1 MSATPFIAACLRQP
15 AAHTPVWYMR
25 QAGRCL
31 PEYRALKEKHNIL
44 TLARTP
50 ELATEIS
57 LMPIH
62 RFGVDAAILFADI
75 MLPLI
80 GMGVDLEIVETIGP
94 VIADP
99 IKDERDVAKL
109 RGIDPADF
117 EYLTKTIRMIK
128 RELAGKIP
136 LIGFSG
142 APFTLAS
149 YLIEGKP
156 TRDFIKTKQMMYG
169 DPAAWSKL
177 MRKLTD
183 VVIDYLK
190 LQTDAGVD
198 AIQIFDSWVGC
209 LSKEDYVAHVLP
221 YSRELFAAIDAT
233 KTPRI
238 HFGTNTTAFLEEFAS
253 VECEVVG
260 VDWRLSLDDA
270 WKKIGAGKAIQGN
283 LDPIVVLGDFDLVK
297 QKVDDIFARLP
308 RKQGFIFNLGH
319 GVLPDTPYENLIKL
333 TEYVHAK

>member
-1 MSATPFIAACLRQP
+1 MSALPFLAACARKP
-15 AAHTPVWYMR
+15 AAHVPVWYMR

-50 ELATEIS
+50 ELATEVS
-57 LMPIH
+57 LMPIR

-80 GMGVDLEIVETIGP
+80 GMGVDLEIVEAIGP

-99 IKDERDVAKL
+99 IKDERDVDKL

-156 TRDFIKTKQMMYG
+156 TRDFIKTKRMMYG
-169 DPAAWSKL
+169 DPAAWTKL
-177 MRKLTD
+177 MGKLTD

-190 LQTDAGVD
+190 LQADAGVD
-198 AIQIFDSWVGC
+198 AIQLFDSWVGC

-221 YSRELFAAIDAT
+221 YSRELFAAIDKT

-238 HFGTNTTAFLEEFAS
+238 HFGTNTSAFLEEFAS

-260 VDWRLSLDDA
+260 VDWRLPLDDA

-308 RKQGFIFNLGH
+308 RKEGFIFNLGH